1 MRTADW
7 KIYLNTVFFV
17 LLSHGT
23 RLGILFA
30 PPLPCHGDGFA
41 PTLHVRK
48 AAGGF

>member
-30 PPLPCHGDGFA
+30 PPLMS
-41 PTLHVRK
+41 R
-48 AAGGF
+48 